1 MTKTKTITSP
11 RNQRDAADQLA
22 AAIAVSQQEACVLPQ
37 QHPSRPKRERRA
49 AKPLTYPADQT
60 HSSKTE
66 MARDKKNV
74 ERYFERM
81 QKKQQLAAEEDGP
94 AACAAPPVEV
104 EPTPAEEPKAKKQAR
119 PSKRTE
125 VEPTPAAPEE
135 PKAKKQARPSKRTEV
150 EPTPAAPEEPKAK
163 KQARP
168 SKRTSEIAETPAEVP
183 EPVLFAEVVCSEVMT
198 MAQKV
203 SGKRGDGPPSVRF
216 MTNNIVHHRSS
227 GSRESWRSIRRC
239 RWSMWSTR
247 LRRCCTGTSRS
258 STPRRS
264 ECASSACRRDCSH
277 LV

>member
-1 MTKTKTITSP
+1 MAKTKTKTMEAATITSP
-11 RNQRDAADQLA
+11 RSQRDAADQLA
-22 AAIAVSQQEACVLPQ
+22 AAIALSQQEACGVVLPQ

-49 AKPLTYPADQT
+49 ATALTYPADQT

-81 QKKQQLAAEEDGP
+81 QRKLAAEED
-94 AACAAPPVEV
+94 ASAAPPVEV
-104 EPTPAEEPKAKKQAR
+104 EPTPAEEPKAKKQAQ

-168 SKRTSEIAETPAEVP
+168 SKRTSEVQKIAETPAEEVP
-183 EPVLFAEVVCSEVMT
+183 EPVLFAEVVCCEVMT

-203 SGKRGDGPPSVRF
+203 RGKRVVTAHLPSV
-216 MTNNIVHHRSS
+216 T
-227 GSRESWRSIRRC
+227 
-239 RWSMWSTR
+239 
-247 LRRCCTGTSRS
+247 
-258 STPRRS
+258 
-264 ECASSACRRDCSH
+264 
-277 LV
+277 

>member
-1 MTKTKTITSP
+1 MAKTKTKTMEAATITSP
-11 RNQRDAADQLA
+11 RSQRDAADQLA
-22 AAIAVSQQEACVLPQ
+22 AAIALSQQEACGVVLPQ

-49 AKPLTYPADQT
+49 ATALTYPADQT

-81 QKKQQLAAEEDGP
+81 QRKLAAEEDGP

-168 SKRTSEIAETPAEVP
+168 SKRTSEVQKVAETPAEEVP
-183 EPVLFAEVVCSEVMT
+183 EPVLFAEVVCCEVMT

-203 SGKRGDGPPSVRF
+203 RGKSGDGPTFRPS
-216 MTNNIVHHRSS
+216 
-227 GSRESWRSIRRC
+227 
-239 RWSMWSTR
+239 
-247 LRRCCTGTSRS
+247 
-258 STPRRS
+258 
-264 ECASSACRRDCSH
+264 
-277 LV
+277 

>member
-1 MTKTKTITSP
+1 MG
-11 RNQRDAADQLA
+11 RA
-22 AAIAVSQQEACVLPQ
+22 AAQDHMGRHASSPVEGKLPPQ
-37 QHPSRPKRERRA
+37 QHPQRPKRERRA
-49 AKPLTYPADQT
+49 ARPLTYPADQT

-135 PKAKKQARPSKRTEV
+135 PKAKKQARPSKRT
-150 EPTPAAPEEPKAK
+150 
-163 KQARP
+163 
-168 SKRTSEIAETPAEVP
+168 SEIAETPAEVP

-216 MTNNIVHHRSS
+216 MTKQYCPPQVKRIQRELEIDPTLQMVDVVHAAETMLHWDFTQFDAAPLRV
-227 GSRESWRSIRRC
+227 RIE
-239 RWSMWSTR
+239 R
-247 LRRCCTGTSRS
+247 LPPG
-258 STPRRS
+258 
-264 ECASSACRRDCSH
+264 
-277 LV
+277 L

>member
-1 MTKTKTITSP
+1 MTKTTKTISSP

-49 AKPLTYPADQT
+49 ARPLTYPADQT

-81 QKKQQLAAEEDGP
+81 QKKERMQQEEDGP

-125 VEPTPAAPEE
+125 VEPT
-135 PKAKKQARPSKRTEV
+135 S
-150 EPTPAAPEEPKAK
+150 AAPEEPKAK

-168 SKRTSEIAETPAEVP
+168 SKRTSEVQKIAETPPEVP

-203 SGKRGDGPPSVRF
+203 SGKRGDGPSSIRS
-216 MTNNIVHHRSS
+216 MTNSIVHHR
-227 GSRESWRSIRRC
+227 
-239 RWSMWSTR
+239 
-247 LRRCCTGTSRS
+247 
-258 STPRRS
+258 
-264 ECASSACRRDCSH
+264 
-277 LV
+277 

>member
-135 PKAKKQARPSKRTEV
+135 PKAKKQARPSKRT
-150 EPTPAAPEEPKAK
+150 
-163 KQARP
+163 
-168 SKRTSEIAETPAEVP
+168 SEIAETPAEVP

>member
-1 MTKTKTITSP
+1 MALRTILHVKHYDYQQRVTKLSPPPLNQRDPSRSSDERPLTAAEDRAHTMTKATKTMPSP

-49 AKPLTYPADQT
+49 ARPLTYPADQT
-60 HSSKTE
+60 HSSKTV

-81 QKKQQLAAEEDGP
+81 QKKERMQQEEDGP

-119 PSKRTE
+119 PSKRTSE
-125 VEPTPAAPEE
+125 VQ
-135 PKAKKQARPSKRTEV
+135 K
-150 EPTPAAPEEPKAK
+150 
-163 KQARP
+163 
-168 SKRTSEIAETPAEVP
+168 IAETPAEVP

-203 SGKRGDGPPSVRF
+203 SGKRGDGPSSIRS
-216 MTNNIVHHRSS
+216 MTNTIVHHR
-227 GSRESWRSIRRC
+227 
-239 RWSMWSTR
+239 
-247 LRRCCTGTSRS
+247 
-258 STPRRS
+258 
-264 ECASSACRRDCSH
+264 
-277 LV
+277 